1 MGFEGFEDFFGGEG
15 GQWTIILPLLIFIIF
30 ALFFRRRKTEGTDV
44 EIASSLLV
52 DINENLNLVENFG
65 LQRKPRKFRVG
76 SWQRNNSKLG
86 FLESPLQSDL
96 AKAFDM
102 AESFNQEIERAKKQ
116 RSDIYLSG
124 IDVHKIEGP
133 LTKGRDGLQ
142 QWLKASMQQMG
153 PEAGRRGCMG
163 MGGGFGGG

>member
-1 MGFEGFEDFFGGEG
+1 MGLEDLFGGEG
-15 GQWTIILPLLIFIIF
+15 SQWTIILPLLIFVIL
-30 ALFFRRRKTEGTDV
+30 ALFMRRRKAEGTDA

-52 DINENLNLVENFG
+52 DINENLNLVEDFG
-65 LQRKPRKFRVG
+65 LQKRPRKFRVG
-76 SWQRNNSKLG
+76 SWQRNSSRLG

-102 AESFNQEIERAKKQ
+102 AESFNQEIERALKQ
-116 RSDIYLSG
+116 KSYIYLSG

-142 QWLKASMQQMG
+142 QWLKTNMQQMG

-163 MGGGFGGG
+163 MGGGFGGRG